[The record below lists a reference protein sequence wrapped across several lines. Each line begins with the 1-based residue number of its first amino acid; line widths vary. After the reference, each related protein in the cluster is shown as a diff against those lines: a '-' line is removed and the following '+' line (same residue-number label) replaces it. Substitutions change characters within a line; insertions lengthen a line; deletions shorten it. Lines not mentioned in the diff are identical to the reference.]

1 MQRKIQNVTIQFAD
15 GMMLVAEIEEKLQQ
29 NLQVEI

>member
-1 MQRKIQNVTIQFAD
+1 MENVTLQFAD
-15 GMMLVAEIEEKLQQ
+15 GMVLVAEIEEKLQQ